1 MYKIIS
7 KETGYKPEEN
17 DEANL
22 ISYVLEKIE
31 IADDFMPKMKAKDR
45 RDLRNKLLGL
55 KSKRAIDVYL
65 RNYINAHI

>member
-7 KETGYKPEEN
+7 KEIGYKPEEN

-55 KSKRAIDVYL
+55 KSKRAIDVYF

>member
-55 KSKRAIDVYL
+55 KSKRAIDVYF
-65 RNYINAHI
+65 RNYIYAHI

>member
-7 KETGYKPEEN
+7 KETGYTPEEN
-17 DEANL
+17 DEASL

-31 IADDFMPKMKAKDR
+31 IADDFMPKIKAKDR
-45 RDLRNKLLGL
+45 RDLRNKLFGL
-55 KSKRAIDVYL
+55 KSKRAIDIYF

>member
-55 KSKRAIDVYL
+55 KSKRAIDVYF
-65 RNYINAHI
+65 RNYINAYI

>member
-17 DEANL
+17 DKANL

-55 KSKRAIDVYL
+55 KSKRAIDVYF

>member
-22 ISYVLEKIE
+22 ISYVLKKIE

-55 KSKRAIDVYL
+55 KSKRAIDVYF

>member
-55 KSKRAIDVYL
+55 KSKRAIDIYF
-65 RNYINAHI
+65 RNYIYAHI

>member
-7 KETGYKPEEN
+7 KEIGYKPEEN
-17 DEANL
+17 DEASL

-45 RDLRNKLLGL
+45 RDLRNKLLVL
-55 KSKRAIDVYL
+55 KSKRAIDVYF

>member
-7 KETGYKPEEN
+7 KEIGYKPEEN
-17 DEANL
+17 DEASL

-55 KSKRAIDVYL
+55 KSKRAIDVYF
-65 RNYINAHI
+65 RNYIYAHI

>member
-17 DEANL
+17 DEASL

-31 IADDFMPKMKAKDR
+31 IADDFIPKMKAKDR
-45 RDLRNKLLGL
+45 RDLRNEMLKL
-55 KSKRAIDVYL
+55 KSKRAIDVYF

>member
-17 DEANL
+17 DEASL

-55 KSKRAIDVYL
+55 KSKRAVDVYF
-65 RNYINAHI
+65 RNYICAHI